1 MRWCFLPFLLG
12 CLLNASC
19 AYQVVAPNP
28 VSMSDDRRLTVAQTH
43 ILLGQWTLAKK
54 QLDQVSSPH
63 QNQAYWRLLGLYWLS
78 VGNDDE
84 ALLVHKKALA
94 HYPLDDFILNNYGVL
109 LGLNDRWE
117 DACGAFR
124 RADKVGHPKR
134 QSVQINLSRCGLR
147 QKRVKLAEIHL
158 KQAKEIDDLPLIGL
172 MTELNLVLIQG
183 NYDQARLILNNI
195 QAHKEIAR
203 GSEHFNEY
211 NCLSW
216 HLSEHE
222 TDPTLYSFASD
233 FTCLNGSRY

>member
-1 MRWCFLPFLLG
+1 MRWYFLPFLLG
-12 CLLNASC
+12 CLLNVSC
-19 AYQVVAPNP
+19 AYQVVAPNS
-28 VSMSDDRRLTVAQTH
+28 VSISDERRLTVAQTH

-63 QNQAYWRLLGLYWLS
+63 QPQEYWRLLGLYWLS
-78 VGNDDE
+78 VGDYDE

-117 DACGAFR
+117 DACDAFR
-124 RADKVGHPKR
+124 RADKIGHSKR
-134 QSVQINLSRCGLR
+134 QSVQINLSRCELR
-147 QKRVKLAEIHL
+147 QKRVKLAEIYL
-158 KQAKEIDDLPLIGL
+158 KQAKEIGDLPLIGL

-195 QAHKEIAR
+195 QTHKEIAR
-203 GSEHFNEY
+203 GSEHFDEY